1 MKISST
7 STFQII
13 ALCKD
18 GTDLT
23 IGRGFAQLQAEIVR
37 RRLVSWNVFRE
48 VFVEAELDELC
59 GEHIVP
65 VAESRHGQLQF
76 AIG

>member
-1 MKISST
+1 MKNSST
-7 STFQII
+7 STFRII

-37 RRLVSWNVFRE
+37 RRLLSWNVFRE

-59 GEHIVP
+59 REHVVP
-65 VAESRHGQLQF
+65 VAENRRGQLQF

>member
-1 MKISST
+1 MNISST
-7 STFQII
+7 STFRVI

-23 IGRGFAQLQAEIVR
+23 IGSGFAQLQAEIVR

-59 GEHIVP
+59 RSHAVP
-65 VAESRHGQLQF
+65 VGEGRRGQVQF